1 MEKDAELIAKMTVL
15 SSSNGYKS
23 LFQPELIWK
32 GGGGW
37 GPGSP
42 YDKMYNLQTIENT
55 AGEIL
60 AVEMIT
66 PMIVMSYGVHIVLQT
81 DTDTISVHLGPGWFI
96 ENQDVKMAPRDKVEI
111 KGSRITFED
120 KPAIIAAEVK
130 KGDEVLMLRDAGGH
144 PVWSGW
150 RRREQFENNDGDLG

>member
-1 MEKDAELIAKMTVL
+1 MEKDAELIARMTVL
-15 SSSNGYKS
+15 SSFNGYES
-23 LFQPELIWK
+23 LAQPEIIWK
-32 GGGGW
+32 GGGEW

-96 ENQDVKMAPRDKVEI
+96 ENQDVKMVPRDKVEI
-111 KGSRITFED
+111 KGSRITFEG
-120 KPAIIAAEVK
+120 KPVIIAAEIK
-130 KGDEVLMLRDAGGH
+130 KGDEVLMLRDAGGY

-150 RRREQFENNDGDLG
+150 RRSEHLEHNDSDLS